1 MSPLSVTSLPSLVVG
16 CGYLGLRVARR
27 WLAAGRRVAALTRR
41 NAERFSRL
49 GLTPY
54 VGDVLD
60 LASLRGLPEAATL
73 LYSVGL
79 DRSSGQPMREVYVDG
94 LGNVLTSLPSV
105 SRLIYISSTS
115 VYGQTDGELVDESSP
130 AEPIEESGRVVLEA
144 EQLLRSQ
151 RPDAIILR
159 FGGIYGPDRLLRR
172 QAQLHSPEGMTGDP
186 QRWLNLVHVDDG
198 VDAILTAEVRGLPGA
213 IYNIVDDESVTRLAY
228 YTRLAQLIGGSSAAI
243 RRSAGLADRSSPD
256 QQR

>member
-1 MSPLSVTSLPSLVVG
+1 MSPLSVTSLPNLVVG
-16 CGYLGLRVARR
+16 CGYLGRRVARR

-60 LASLRGLPEAATL
+60 PASLRGLPEAATL

-115 VYGQTDGELVDESSP
+115 VYGQTDGGLVDESSP
-130 AEPIEESGRVVLEA
+130 AEPIEESGKGRSGSGAVVA
-144 EQLLRSQ
+144 VAAARCDHSSIRRNLRA
-151 RPDAIILR
+151 RPTASAA
-159 FGGIYGPDRLLRR
+159 GAVALRR
-172 QAQLHSPEGMTGDP
+172 ADDRRPNAVAQ
-186 QRWLNLVHVDDG
+186 
-198 VDAILTAEVRGLPGA
+198 
-213 IYNIVDDESVTRLAY
+213 
-228 YTRLAQLIGGSSAAI
+228 
-243 RRSAGLADRSSPD
+243 PD
-256 QQR
+256 SR

>member
-1 MSPLSVTSLPSLVVG
+1 MSPLSVTSLPNLVVG

-60 LASLRGLPEAATL
+60 PATLRGLPEAATL

-115 VYGQTDGELVDESSP
+115 VYGQTDGGLVDESSP

-144 EQLLRSQ
+144 EQLLRSRAARCDHPSIRRDLRA
-151 RPDAIILR
+151 RP
-159 FGGIYGPDRLLRR
+159 
-172 QAQLHSPEGMTGDP
+172 
-186 QRWLNLVHVDDG
+186 
-198 VDAILTAEVRGLPGA
+198 TASSPGA
-213 IYNIVDDESVTRLAY
+213 ITFARRHD
-228 YTRLAQLIGGSSAAI
+228 
-243 RRSAGLADRSSPD
+243 RRSASLAQPRP
-256 QQR
+256 R